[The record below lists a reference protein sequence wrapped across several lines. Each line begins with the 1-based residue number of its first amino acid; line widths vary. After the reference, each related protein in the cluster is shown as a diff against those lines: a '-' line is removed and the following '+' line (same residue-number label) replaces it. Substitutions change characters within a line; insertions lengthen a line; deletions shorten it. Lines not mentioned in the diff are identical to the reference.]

1 MTSKRETAEESVLS
15 AIRSFDDRPFGPSRR
30 DLARITGLGT
40 GTCQEIVV
48 NLAQRGLITWTPLVA
63 RSIRLI
69 EEKEE
74 QNVISK

>member
-1 MTSKRETAEESVLS
+1 MSKRLDAEESVLA
-15 AIRSFDDRPFGPSRR
+15 AIKEYDALPFGPSRR

-48 NLAQRGLITWTPLVA
+48 NLANRGLITWTPLVA

-69 EEKEE
+69 KEKEE
-74 QNVISK
+74 QNGI